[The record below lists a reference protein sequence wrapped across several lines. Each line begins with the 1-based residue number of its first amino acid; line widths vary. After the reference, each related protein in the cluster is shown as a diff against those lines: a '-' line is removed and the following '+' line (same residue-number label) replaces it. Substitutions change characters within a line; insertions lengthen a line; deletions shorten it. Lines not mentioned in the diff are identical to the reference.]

1 MVFIRYTFVA
11 STCVIYFY
19 LVHPGTE
26 TADLVDGNHTV
37 IVEQPDR
44 NVFIECRGLQ
54 GTVSWYKNRY
64 VIFYWF
70 ENEQKLPTF
79 LTWHLCVLIV
89 EIKFDKKRMFALYQN
104 DISWLH
110 FTKLLSVLRTRLK
123 NLYNFI
129 SESSKQD

>member
-1 MVFIRYTFVA
+1 MVFIRNTFVA

-44 NVFIECRGLQ
+44 NVFIECRGPQ

-64 VIFYWF
+64 VIFY
-70 ENEQKLPTF
+70 
-79 LTWHLCVLIV
+79 
-89 EIKFDKKRMFALYQN
+89 
-104 DISWLH
+104 
-110 FTKLLSVLRTRLK
+110 
-123 NLYNFI
+123 
-129 SESSKQD
+129 